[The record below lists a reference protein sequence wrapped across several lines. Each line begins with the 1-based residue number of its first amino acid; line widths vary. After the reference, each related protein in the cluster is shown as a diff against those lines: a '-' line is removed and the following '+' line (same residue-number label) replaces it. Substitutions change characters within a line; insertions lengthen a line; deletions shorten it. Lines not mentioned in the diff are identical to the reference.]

1 VARAQAWEAALTG
14 AFGGVLGLGVGAVV
28 AVILVKVV
36 NDQSFLWSL
45 PVDFPEALLAGAL
58 ALLAAALAVLIAATA
73 SGGWL
78 LGRAQGR
85 RDPTRAVGEE

>member
-1 VARAQAWEAALTG
+1 
-14 AFGGVLGLGVGAVV
+14 VGAVV

-45 PVDFPEALLAGAL
+45 PVDFPE